1 MDLSTEDDKLVT
13 LARMTRARI
22 DAREGAA
29 VRDIDGRTYVAADV
43 NIPSVRIN
51 ALSLAVATAL
61 SSGAKGFEAGAIVT
75 AEPGEA
81 VIDLSPVRDV
91 AGTGILVYVADES
104 GDVKR
109 VHTS

>member
-43 NIPSVRIN
+43 NIPSVRID
-51 ALSLAVATAL
+51 AMALAVAMAL
-61 SSGAKGFEAGAIVT
+61 SSGTKGFEAGAIVT

-81 VIDLSPVRDV
+81 IIDLSPIRDV
-91 AGTGILVYVADES
+91 AGTGIAVYIADEA
-104 GDVKR
+104 GDVK
-109 VHTS
+109 VVQTS